1 MSRPQLFQHVE
12 PNISG
17 VVTMVICQK
26 QDLPLVLARQNSLE
40 MEIRQIIADGEDDK
54 VFIDTAEGIWFGGV
68 SKTKTGRILAAQQA
82 DRSSLAYTNHISR
95 ILKSP
100 PKKRGGGIPILPEK
114 IMKQTIT
121 PSITTPNATQKN
133 IASVWTNHQDNTI
146 NDKFVAIQLQFSQQH
161 EHNIHFNFST

>member
-17 VVTMVICQK
+17 VVTMVIFQK

-100 PKKRGGGIPILPEK
+100 LKKRGGGIPVLPEK
-114 IMKQTIT
+114 Y
-121 PSITTPNATQKN
+121 
-133 IASVWTNHQDNTI
+133 
-146 NDKFVAIQLQFSQQH
+146 
-161 EHNIHFNFST
+161 